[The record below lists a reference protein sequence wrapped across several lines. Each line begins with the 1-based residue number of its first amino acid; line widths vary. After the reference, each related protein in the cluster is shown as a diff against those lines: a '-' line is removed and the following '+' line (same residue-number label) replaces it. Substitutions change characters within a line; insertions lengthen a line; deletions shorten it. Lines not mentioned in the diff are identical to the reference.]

1 MIREWPSSIYDISAV
16 IVAIQSELDRTPSSS
31 SSSAEP
37 LRSDAVLLM
46 ECLADL

>member
-16 IVAIQSELDRTPSSS
+16 IVAVQSELDRTGSSVSSS
-31 SSSAEP
+31 EP
-37 LRSDAVLLM
+37 LQSDAVLLM

>member
-1 MIREWPSSIYDISAV
+1 MIREWPSSIYDIPAV
-16 IVAIQSELDRTPSSS
+16 IVAIQSELDRAGSSLS
-31 SSSAEP
+31 SLEP

>member
-1 MIREWPSSIYDISAV
+1 MIREWPSSIYDIPAV

-31 SSSAEP
+31 SSSEP
-37 LRSDAVLLM
+37 AKSDALMLM

>member
-16 IVAIQSELDRTPSSS
+16 IVAIQSELEKTGSSLSSS
-31 SSSAEP
+31 EP
-37 LRSDAVLLM
+37 LKSDAIVLM

>member
-16 IVAIQSELDRTPSSS
+16 IVAIQSELNWTPSSS
-31 SSSAEP
+31 SSSEP
-37 LRSDAVLLM
+37 LRSDAILLM